1 VDGTATPSSGLL
13 VLTCVHAVVTVLV
26 AAVLVAAATLVPAPA
41 AVLPLVLLV
50 GIGGPMVAA
59 WELRPIVR
67 HLRRPRGDATPLDAD
82 AIARLRRRLDQLPE
96 TPHPL
101 GL

>member
-1 VDGTATPSSGLL
+1 MEDPAAPSSGLL
-13 VLTCVHAVVTVLV
+13 VLTCVHAALSVLV

-59 WELRPIVR
+59 WEMRPIVR
-67 HLRRPRGDATPLDAD
+67 HLRRGRRDVTPLDAD
-82 AIARLRRRLDQLPE
+82 AIALLRRRLDQLPE
-96 TPHPL
+96 TQHPL

>member
-1 VDGTATPSSGLL
+1 MESTATPSSGLL
-13 VLTCVHAVVTVLV
+13 VLTCVHAAVSVLV
-26 AAVLVAAATLVPAPA
+26 AAVLVAAAMLVPAPA

-59 WELRPIVR
+59 WELRPVVR
-67 HLRRPRGDATPLDAD
+67 HLRRSRSEATPLDAD
-82 AIARLRRRLDQLPE
+82 AVALLLRRLDQLPE

>member
-1 VDGTATPSSGLL
+1 MDGTGPPSSGLL
-13 VLTCVHAVVTVLV
+13 VLTCVHAVVSVLA

-50 GIGGPMVAA
+50 GVGGPMVAA
-59 WELRPIVR
+59 WEMRPVVG
-67 HLRRPRGDATPLDAD
+67 HLRRGRRVATPLDD
-82 AIARLRRRLDQLPE
+82 EAIALLRRHLDQLPE

>member
-1 VDGTATPSSGLL
+1 MESTATPSSGLL
-13 VLTCVHAVVTVLV
+13 VLTCVHAAVSVLV
-26 AAVLVAAATLVPAPA
+26 AAVLVAAAMLVPAPA

-59 WELRPIVR
+59 RELRPVVR
-67 HLRRPRGDATPLDAD
+67 HLRRSRSEATPLDAD
-82 AIARLRRRLDQLPE
+82 AVALLLQRLDQLPE